1 MKYEIEFRVNFRK
14 AQGLANSPKA
24 QQMDSARSHNAEE
37 NHKGHK
43 FCVGR
48 VRFGSVNRETAMLS
62 IRCQSQFKKDTLA
75 IVKFASVRFKANSNE

>member
-1 MKYEIEFRVNFRK
+1 MY
-14 AQGLANSPKA
+14 
-24 QQMDSARSHNAEE
+24 SARSHNVEE

-62 IRCQSQFKKDTLA
+62 IRCQSQFEKDTLA
-75 IVKFASVRFKANSNE
+75 SVKFDSVRFKANSNE